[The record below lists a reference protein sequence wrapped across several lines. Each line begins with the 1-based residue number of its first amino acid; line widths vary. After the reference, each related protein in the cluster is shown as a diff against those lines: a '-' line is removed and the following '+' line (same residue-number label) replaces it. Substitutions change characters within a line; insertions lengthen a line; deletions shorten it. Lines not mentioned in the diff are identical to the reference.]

1 MMESWKTKKG
11 KFLVKGQ
18 LKKGKRTEKEN
29 WEIYGKI
36 SFTDTSR
43 RVKIK
48 LKLCDFSLQHNSKMI
63 TRKRIFILGNNHAI
77 KLITSWKIK
86 RK

>member
-36 SFTDTSR
+36 SFTGTSR
-43 RVKIK
+43 REKTNFK
-48 LKLCDFSLQHNSKMI
+48 SRNFSLRHYRRMI
-63 TRKRIFILGNNHAI
+63 TRKGRPTFGKI
-77 KLITSWKIK
+77 ITQLN
-86 RK
+86 

>member
-18 LKKGKRTEKEN
+18 LKKGKKTEKEN
-29 WEIYGKI
+29 WEIYRKI

-43 RVKIK
+43 HVKIK
-48 LKLCDFSLQHNSKMI
+48 LKLRDFHYNI
-63 TRKRIFILGNNHAI
+63 TQK
-77 KLITSWKIK
+77 
-86 RK
+86 